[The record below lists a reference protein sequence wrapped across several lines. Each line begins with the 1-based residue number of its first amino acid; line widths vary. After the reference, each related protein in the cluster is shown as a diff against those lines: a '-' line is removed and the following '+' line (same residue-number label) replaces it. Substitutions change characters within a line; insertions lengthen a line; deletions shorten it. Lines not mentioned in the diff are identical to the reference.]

1 MLPPH
6 GVWLIAA
13 RVNTALIDQ
22 EYRLVPSD
30 LLRLH
35 VNVYDTDV
43 YIDQSTSNFLF
54 AKLPP
59 PL

>member
-43 YIDQSTSNFLF
+43 YIDQST
-54 AKLPP
+54 
-59 PL
+59 